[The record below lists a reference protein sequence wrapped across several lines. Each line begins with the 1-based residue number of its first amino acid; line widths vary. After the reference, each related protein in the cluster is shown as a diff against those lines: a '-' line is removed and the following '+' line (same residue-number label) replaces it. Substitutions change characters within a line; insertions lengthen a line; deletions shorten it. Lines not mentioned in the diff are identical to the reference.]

1 MSVIV
6 SIGKKVPSYEHMQS
20 EIAQFMI
27 NYLDLQ
33 NNDVRK
39 LKAIY
44 HNSAIEKRYSV
55 LPDFTFANGE
65 QQFFSPQEKEKYPG
79 VDERLKCF
87 QKNAL
92 PLATDAINICFDE
105 LKNEIAV
112 NKITHLITVSC
123 TGMSAPGIEIDLISA
138 LELSPNISRI
148 GINFM
153 GCYAVFQAFKIADA
167 ICKTDENAIV
177 LIVSVELCTI
187 HFQNKTDTD
196 NLLSN
201 SLFADGAA
209 AVIVTSDKKSK
220 DNLWKGLLLKSFFS
234 DIASDSKKD
243 MAWQISASGFLMTL
257 SSYIP
262 SLVEKEISPLMQKAL
277 ENAGMKN
284 TDIDFYAI
292 HPGGKKILEAA
303 MKSLAIKNGK
313 MESSFEVL
321 RNFGNMSS
329 ATILF
334 VLKEVWDKK
343 ADWKKS
349 QNIFAAG
356 FGPGLT
362 LESAILQTVNF

>member
-6 SIGKKVPSYEHMQS
+6 SIGKKVPSYEHTQG

-33 NNDVRK
+33 NNDARK

-44 HNSAIEKRYSV
+44 HHSAIEKRYSV
-55 LPDFTFANGE
+55 LPDFTSLNGE
-65 QQFFSPQEKEKYPG
+65 QQFFSSEEKEKYPD
-79 VDERLKCF
+79 VDKRLKCF
-87 QKNAL
+87 HKNAL
-92 PLATDAINICFDE
+92 PLATNAINTCFDE
-105 LKNEIAV
+105 LNNEISPG
-112 NKITHLITVSC
+112 KITHLITVSC
-123 TGMSAPGIEIDLISA
+123 TGMSAPGLEIDLISA
-138 LELSPNISRI
+138 MGFSPNISRI

-153 GCYAVFQAFKIADA
+153 GCYAVFHALKVADA
-167 ICKTDENAIV
+167 LCKAEENAIV

-196 NLLSN
+196 NLISN

-209 AVIVTSDKKSK
+209 AVIVTSDKQSQ
-220 DNLWKGLLLKSFFS
+220 NNSWKGLLLKNFFS
-234 DIASDSKKD
+234 DIAADGKKD
-243 MAWQISASGFLMTL
+243 MAWQISSSGFLMTL

-262 SLVEKEISPLMQKAL
+262 ALVEKEIAPLMQKAL
-277 ENAGMKN
+277 HNSDIENS
-284 TDIDFYAI
+284 DINFYAI

-321 RNFGNMSS
+321 KNFGNMSS

-334 VLKEVWDKK
+334 VLKEIWDKK
-343 ADWKKS
+343 VDWKKT